1 MFENFGLGGTG
12 GGGGFIPSDAFLSN
26 TKGANL
32 KTLNL
37 PPATRLALD
46 ERVVN
51 AMQGIGANLKKS
63 VKPIP
68 GDELLGK
75 TKNVLRGGYGK
86 ALPLFALLD
95 VASELTDETEPFQKN
110 LAQGL
115 GSAGGS
121 VGGALAGA
129 TVAGP
134 VGAVLGALLM
144 SNVGRELAG
153 GAYKVVNPEG
163 QLNYAIKQLEK
174 QKKYQLAKDE
184 VNREIALQRARDQQ
198 VVDTEAAIINAA
210 LGR

>member
-1 MFENFGLGGTG
+1 M
-12 GGGGFIPSDAFLSN
+12 
-26 TKGANL
+26 
-32 KTLNL
+32 
-37 PPATRLALD
+37 
-46 ERVVN
+46 
-51 AMQGIGANLKKS
+51 
-63 VKPIP
+63 
-68 GDELLGK
+68 
-75 TKNVLRGGYGK
+75 
-86 ALPLFALLD
+86 LD

-153 GAYKVVNPEG
+153 GAYKVINPEG

-174 QKKYQLAKDE
+174 QKKYQLAADE
-184 VNREIALQRARDQQ
+184 VNREIALKRARDQQ
-198 VVDTEAAIINAA
+198 VIDTEAALLNAA
-210 LGR
+210 MGR